1 MEKRILAMGNKF
13 EDARADVV
21 VLSDAISHQRN
32 LLDATRSDLQ
42 RERHEHGL
50 GLRSKINQIFS
61 EVKSLEQTKMLRER
75 QIDKSRMEINE
86 LKQQQKNLQGMIE
99 KAREVQLGISD
110 RLDEAKAKAKL
121 YKRAFTE
128 EKEAAKVKTQTRSQ
142 MQEETTG
149 LIASCNDKIASLTDE
164 IRLASEASLR
174 LQRELGNTANQTK

>member
-1 MEKRILAMGNKF
+1 
-13 EDARADVV
+13 
-21 VLSDAISHQRN
+21 
-32 LLDATRSDLQ
+32 
-42 RERHEHGL
+42 
-50 GLRSKINQIFS
+50 
-61 EVKSLEQTKMLRER
+61 
-75 QIDKSRMEINE
+75 
-86 LKQQQKNLQGMIE
+86 MIE

-110 RLDEAKAKAKL
+110 RLDEAKAKATS